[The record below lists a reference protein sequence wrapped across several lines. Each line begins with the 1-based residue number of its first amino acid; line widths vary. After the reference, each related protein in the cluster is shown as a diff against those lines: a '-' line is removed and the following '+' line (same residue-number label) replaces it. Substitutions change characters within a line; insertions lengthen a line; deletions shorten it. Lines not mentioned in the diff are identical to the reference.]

1 MEDVVLTVGG
11 ADRLKHWRSENSQ
24 FEKNDIEEQVLRYIA
39 EKGPVSVSE
48 LYEALTV
55 KDSSLTKTKLVEVV
69 RGLTEQGK
77 ADLEDIPPAIGSFG
91 EYLQLWERNLWFYG
105 SLAMSL
111 ATLLIIYVVPSEF
124 PFVTLRWVFGSLFV
138 LFIPGYVTVEALFT
152 EERQLDSIERFA
164 LSVGLSLALVPLV
177 GFLLNYTPWGI
188 RLNPIVISL
197 TVLTV
202 GLAMIAVTRRYGAST
217 YKKES

>member
-1 MEDVVLTVGG
+1 MLTVGG
-11 ADRLKHWRSENSQ
+11 ADRLKHWRSEDSQ

>member
-1 MEDVVLTVGG
+1 VLTVGG
-11 ADRLKHWRSENSQ
+11 ADRLKHWRSEDSQ